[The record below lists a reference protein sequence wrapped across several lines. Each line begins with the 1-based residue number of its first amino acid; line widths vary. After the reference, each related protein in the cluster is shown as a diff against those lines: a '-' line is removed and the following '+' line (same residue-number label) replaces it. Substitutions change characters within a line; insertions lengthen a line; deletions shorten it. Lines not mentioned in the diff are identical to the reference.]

1 MDTSRK
7 KLSAENIDLSRQLED
22 SENQVAQ
29 LNKLRVSYAQQ
40 LADVQK
46 LADDEAK
53 VSLIQWKRSKL
64 KCGQK
69 KLKWREKVKK
79 LFLQ

>member
-53 VSLIQWKRSKL
+53 VSLI
-64 KCGQK
+64 
-69 KLKWREKVKK
+69 
-79 LFLQ
+79 